1 MTIQTNEAK
10 SPEQET
16 GNRIHQFS
24 IGRVLARIYR
34 NVNQKGEFLDF
45 KFKLLRR
52 EGDESKRWLAVSYFH
67 EDLPDVA
74 KAATSSYIWLRDN
87 TSDYEIR
94 PFPDAVPVV
103 IPADESAVEPPIYEV
118 QFGDVR
124 ASVFENTSP
133 KTGKLYY
140 KFGFRRL
147 ERNGEGALTWNN
159 FRPED
164 YRHLAQAA
172 IHCRIWYQRNIGSVQ
187 RPAVTESGEEKR
199 PAKRKFRRAAK

>member
-1 MTIQTNEAK
+1 M
-10 SPEQET
+10 
-16 GNRIHQFS
+16 GHQNGV
-24 IGRVLARIYR
+24 GRESEREPRHVHQDVVGKVLYRIYR

-52 EGDESKRWLAVSYFH
+52 EGNETKRWLAVSYFH
-67 EDLPDVA
+67 EDLSDVA
-74 KAATSSYIWLRDN
+74 KAATASYIWLRDN

-103 IPADESAVEPPIYEV
+103 IPVNESAVEPPIYEV
-118 QFGDVR
+118 QFGDVLG
-124 ASVFENTSP
+124 SVWENTSP
-133 KTGKLYY
+133 NTGKLYY

-147 ERNGEGALTWNN
+147 ERIGEGASTWNN

-164 YRHLAQAA
+164 SRHLSQAV

-187 RPAVTESGEEKR
+187 RPVVTESGEEKR
-199 PAKRKFRRAAK
+199 PAKRKPRRAAK